1 MTKLAHQKLEEAG
14 QTIPDTLKV
23 STLCKL
29 LSDLSYMKT
38 PIEIVLTTP
47 KYSNDFDETCTYLQS
62 RVPPERRKGNNKK
75 NITISQAHAAL
86 IGNSGNNNNG
96 TNDNPTEEER
106 VRFANELRRRRGNDN
121 TTNSEIS
128 IPANEWPTTDNE
140 QCAIDFLQS
149 SDDLGYSPA
158 DRENTD
164 PTAVDLSDET
174 INNEALHASSP
185 AMKAPFDEHVGSL
198 LKIPYGEEVA
208 VVEVLDRKRTP
219 HIDGRLVEKHDNSP
233 LDPRRYNVRMPN
245 SEIREHTANLV
256 AENLFAQCDEDGNYR
271 ILFDEIIDHKHDETA
286 IPIGKDTYFD
296 KR

>member
-1 MTKLAHQKLEEAG
+1 M
-14 QTIPDTLKV
+14 
-23 STLCKL
+23 
-29 LSDLSYMKT
+29 
-38 PIEIVLTTP
+38 
-47 KYSNDFDETCTYLQS
+47 
-62 RVPPERRKGNNKK
+62 
-75 NITISQAHAAL
+75 
-86 IGNSGNNNNG
+86 NNG
-96 TNDNPTEEER
+96 LLI
-106 VRFANELRRRRGNDN
+106 F
-121 TTNSEIS
+121 
-128 IPANEWPTTDNE
+128 
-140 QCAIDFLQS
+140 FQS

-174 INNEALHASSP
+174 INNEALYASSP

-233 LDPRRYNVRMPN
+233 LDNRRYNVRMPN
-245 SEIREHTANLV
+245 SEIREYTANLV

-286 IPIGKDTYFD
+286 IPIGKDTYFE
-296 KR
+296 KRYGKNLPIQNFQGGFYAFDGRMTASVGYLSNTCMNQKF